1 MKNSI
6 PAKSLL
12 MAVSLLLPAGCMV
25 ERPVAVEPQVAP
37 ADGTYVGQPTQPPPA
52 NRKEVVPPPPG
63 SAPLWYF
70 IPGQWDW
77 RGPMGWADRPLAD
90 ASASGRYL
98 AAGQMG
104 PARQRLC
111 AAKGPLAFR
120 RSRRRRI
127 VRPVISEKN
136 RRKSSGARPGRN
148 AAGGTPGMPTQQNKP
163 RPSGQWK
170 CIEALH

>member
-77 RGPMGWADRPLAD
+77 RGQWVWVTGHWRTRPHPGDIWLP
-90 ASASGRYL
+90 GKWVQQGNVYVWH
-98 AAGQMG
+98 
-104 PARQRLC
+104 
-111 AAKGPLAFR
+111 KGHWR
-120 RSRRRRI
+120 
-127 VRPVISEKN
+127 
-136 RRKSSGARPGRN
+136 SGAPADEESSDR
-148 AAGGTPGMPTQQNKP
+148 
-163 RPSGQWK
+163 
-170 CIEALH
+170 